1 MEDQHATSCNFT
13 TGSCSCPGIEENNQ
27 TIFMNTTLP
36 NQTFSCYDV
45 VDVSEHALLREY
57 YVHDTSE
64 LEDESK
70 NILDF
75 AVRMFVHMSIG
86 EVISFVATSIL
97 VVVTFTIVSI
107 HTFKILRQRRS
118 ISSFFIRLFSRSS
131 EWRSDMHQCSDA
143 GGHSEKDKMV
153 ASVLYNLRVR
163 NATDGIYSD
172 VPNEVESMNHSE
184 IQERSLNT
192 NQLRFDGNIESDE
205 QIILRS
211 QLPPLPVVGRI
222 VSIPGF
228 TYIDDSLQIINTR
241 RDDTLTVV
249 EETAV
254 GSRSSR
260 VSQLES
266 CSIKSVRESI
276 CDDNEIFEHPV
287 VRRRKPM

>member
-13 TGSCSCPGIEENNQ
+13 SGTCSCPGIEE
-27 TIFMNTTLP
+27 IMNTTSLP
-36 NQTFSCYDV
+36 NQTFSCYDIF
-45 VDVSEHALLREY
+45 DVSEHPLLREY
-57 YVHDTSE
+57 YVNDTTE
-64 LEDESK
+64 LMDDGK

-75 AVRMFVHMSIG
+75 AVRMFVQMSIG
-86 EVISFVATSIL
+86 EVISFVATSLL
-97 VVVTFTIVSI
+97 VVVTCTIVSI
-107 HTFKILRQRRS
+107 NTFKIIRQRRS
-118 ISSFFIRLFSRSS
+118 ISSFCIRLFSRSS

-172 VPNEVESMNHSE
+172 VPNEVGSINHSE
-184 IQERSLNT
+184 IQERSCDT
-192 NQLRFDGNIESDE
+192 NQQRFGNIENDE

-228 TYIDDSLQIINTR
+228 TYIDDSLHIMNTR
-241 RDDTLTVV
+241 RDDTLTVI

-276 CDDNEIFEHPV
+276 CDEQDIFEHPA
-287 VRRRKPM
+287 VRRRRPM